1 MKTKFPVVSKE
12 LITELEKLYPDKV
25 PDFEVSPDRIRFI
38 QGQIQVV
45 RFLRGQFDLQSQSI
59 LEKY

>member
-1 MKTKFPVVSKE
+1 MKSKFPVVSKE

-45 RFLRGQFDLQSQSI
+45 RFLRAQYDLQSQNI

>member
-1 MKTKFPVVSKE
+1 MKTKFPVISKE

-45 RFLRGQFDLQSQSI
+45 RFLKAQFDLQSQNI

>member
-1 MKTKFPVVSKE
+1 MKKKFPVVSKE
-12 LITELEKLYPDKV
+12 LIEELEKLYPDKV
-25 PDFEVSPDRIRFI
+25 PEFEVSPDRFRFI

-45 RFLRGQFDLQSQSI
+45 RFLRSQFEAQSKSI

>member
-1 MKTKFPVVSKE
+1 MKSKFPVVSKE

-45 RFLRGQFDLQSQSI
+45 RFLRAKYDLQSQNI

>member
-45 RFLRGQFDLQSQSI
+45 RFLKAQFDLQSQNI

>member
-1 MKTKFPVVSKE
+1 MKSKFPVVSKE

-25 PDFEVSPDRIRFI
+25 PDFEVSLDRIRFI

-45 RFLRGQFDLQSQSI
+45 RFLRAQYDLQSQNI

>member
-45 RFLRGQFDLQSQSI
+45 RFLKAQFDLQSQNI
-59 LEKY
+59 LENY

>member
-1 MKTKFPVVSKE
+1 MKIKFPVVSKE

-25 PDFEVSPDRIRFI
+25 PDFEVSSDRIRFI

-45 RFLRGQFDLQSQSI
+45 RFLKAQFDLQSQNI

>member
-1 MKTKFPVVSKE
+1 MKKKFPVVSKE

-45 RFLRGQFDLQSQSI
+45 RFLRGQFDLQSQNI